1 VIEPVMGR
9 VSSTFKTCSTMRIA
23 TGKYA
28 NCVGPRGYDAHF
40 AVTSTASSTASI
52 PPKSSACR
60 RYFDDLTGI
69 IFEGHHQPL
78 RVWILCLYFM
88 GLNLSNSQIAR
99 DIRPQQR

>member
-1 VIEPVMGR
+1 
-9 VSSTFKTCSTMRIA
+9 MRIA